1 MESREVV
8 VVSPILR
15 PRLRV
20 VELGVKL
27 FPNAVSLTL
36 RRPSHSEE
44 MPLVDCSSQTRLHK
58 LNSLKVQQ
66 PERSMNF
73 SHGHPIQLALA
84 LRRQGASSSKVVA
97 TLHFV

>member
-20 VELGVKL
+20 VEGVKL

-44 MPLVDCSSQTRLHK
+44 MPPVDCSSQTRLHK

-73 SHGHPIQLALA
+73 SHGHPIQLALV